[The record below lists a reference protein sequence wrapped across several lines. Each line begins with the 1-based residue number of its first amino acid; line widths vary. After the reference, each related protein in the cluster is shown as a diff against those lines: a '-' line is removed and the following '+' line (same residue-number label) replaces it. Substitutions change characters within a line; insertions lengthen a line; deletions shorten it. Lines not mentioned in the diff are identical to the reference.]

1 MPTNSNIIRAN
12 QCFGRLTGVMMG
24 FPEIRMRRLRISNN
38 IRRLVRENSLS
49 VDDLVYPLFV
59 CQGENVKEPIVSMT
73 DCFGF
78 SPDTV
83 AAEAARYLK

>member
-1 MPTNSNIIRAN
+1 
-12 QCFGRLTGVMMG
+12 MG
-24 FPEIRMRRLRISNN
+24 LPEIRMRRLRTTGTM
-38 IRRLVRENSLS
+38 RRLVRETSLS

-59 CQGENVKEPIVSMT
+59 CPGENVKEPIVSMT

>member
-1 MPTNSNIIRAN
+1 M
-12 QCFGRLTGVMMG
+12 
-24 FPEIRMRRLRISNN
+24 
-38 IRRLVRENSLS
+38 
-49 VDDLVYPLFV
+49 D
-59 CQGENVKEPIVSMT
+59 KEPIVSMT

>member
-1 MPTNSNIIRAN
+1 
-12 QCFGRLTGVMMG
+12 MG
-24 FPEIRMRRLRISNN
+24 LPEIRMRRLRTTGTM
-38 IRRLVRENSLS
+38 RRLVRETSLS
-49 VDDLVYPLFV
+49 VDDLVCPLFV
-59 CQGENVKEPIVSMT
+59 CPGENIKEPIVSMT